1 MVTEVATGCRDGG
14 GADVK
19 PAALDPVLGVEP
31 LGFLWKTLDPFL
43 FCAHHDDH
51 YPKGNAHLGPA
62 ASLAGR
68 DIGMDFTIKDG
79 FRMYHGDVV
88 PGFPEHPHRGFETVT
103 IVRKGLV
110 DHSDSLGA
118 AARYGGG
125 DVQWL
130 TAGNGIVHAEMFPLL
145 STDGDNPLE
154 LFQIWVNLPST
165 NKLVDPHFAMLWG
178 SKIPRTVVVDSAG
191 RSTEVTIIAGR
202 FASIEAPAPPPKS
215 WAANASNDV
224 HIWTL
229 KLAPGAR
236 IDLPAGAAG
245 ANRMAYF
252 FEGDAL
258 KVNGRS
264 VPAKSA
270 IALRGDTVTS
280 LENGSTPGEILILHG
295 RPIGEPVAQRGPF
308 VMNTSAELAK
318 AFTDYRA
325 TGFGGWPWKRND
337 PVHDRDAKFARH
349 ADGHVEKG

>member
-1 MVTEVATGCRDGG
+1 MQQQ
-14 GADVK
+14 DV
-19 PAALDPVLGVEP
+19 VLGVEP

-51 YPKGNAHLGPA
+51 YPKGNEKLGPA
-62 ASLAGR
+62 VSLAGR
-68 DIGMDFTIKDG
+68 DIGMDFTVKDG

-110 DHSDSLGA
+110 DHADSLGA

-145 STDGDNPLE
+145 SDAGENPLE

-165 NKLVDPHFAMLWG
+165 NKLVDPHFAMLWNQH
-178 SKIPRTVVVDSAG
+178 IPRTSVVDSGG
-191 RSTEVTIIAGR
+191 RSTEVTVIAGK
-202 FASIEAPAPPPKS
+202 FGNVAAPSPPPKS
-215 WAANASNDV
+215 WAADSSHDV
-224 HIWTL
+224 QIWTL
-229 KLAPGAR
+229 KLAPGAKFD
-236 IDLPAGAAG
+236 IPAGAAG

-252 FEGDAL
+252 FEGDSL
-258 KVNGRS
+258 KVNGRAI
-264 VPAKSA
+264 PAKSGIRLHPDQVA
-270 IALRGDTVTS
+270 S
-280 LENGSTPGEILILHG
+280 LENGSTEGEMLILHA

-308 VMNTSAELAK
+308 VMNTPAEIQK
-318 AFTDYRA
+318 AFDDYRA

-337 PVHDRDAKFARH
+337 PVHDREAKFARH
-349 ADGHVEKG
+349 ADGHIEKG